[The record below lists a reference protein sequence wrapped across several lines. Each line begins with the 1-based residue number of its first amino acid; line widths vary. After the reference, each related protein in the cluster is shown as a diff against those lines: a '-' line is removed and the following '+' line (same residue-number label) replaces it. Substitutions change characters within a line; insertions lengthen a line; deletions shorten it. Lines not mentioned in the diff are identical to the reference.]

1 MDDDETVMSAY
12 MFIETVAAIVIQ
24 TAVRQFLAILCADSL
39 RQTKEAQELADRII
53 SIEKACTVDA
63 VASRELND
71 NYAVE
76 AHTSVQSEGDLD
88 EVALNLYE
96 LAAVQI
102 QAVYR
107 GFWVRDCLDVDHY
120 CTTVVQRAYRGFSCR
135 MKFYRD
141 LKRIITVQSWWRR
154 NIARDEAANILA
166 YVIVIQ
172 AVFRGHRVRRRYR
185 RRREK
190 EARAKAAAAIII
202 QSRWRAFVGEAH
214 FIRKLVDVLIVQT
227 IVRRWLAQ
235 RRMAAARKELQA
247 SKRLR
252 ESNGKPSRTW
262 ARRECTQPLRNG
274 AARPETVSSKATVDA
289 VGETP
294 PNAANPERKNSTSVC
309 VPPRRSQAIQMH
321 PRAAPM
327 QLSKPASKVI
337 AYPMDIVTSRHEM
350 HRELGEN
357 GMLVQTET
365 NEVDYPSN
373 VKDPDMIKTY
383 RTVARRRPSPVADP
397 PGLVIN
403 HASRSGRRVVASE
416 WTVHATSKDREL
428 PKSKA
433 AAYPIFNGE
442 PEHQGVSHRVDA
454 NEDIFDGEPE
464 HQGVSHRVDANENAK
479 YDADPKGRDA
489 QSETGEQQPIQVKE
503 SVSDITNDIL
513 TAVSSASSEIPSI
526 VGTSSLLSMW
536 KEKEK
541 KNAFVSRNL
550 N

>member
-1 MDDDETVMSAY
+1 
-12 MFIETVAAIVIQ
+12 
-24 TAVRQFLAILCADSL
+24 
-39 RQTKEAQELADRII
+39 
-53 SIEKACTVDA
+53 
-63 VASRELND
+63 
-71 NYAVE
+71 
-76 AHTSVQSEGDLD
+76 
-88 EVALNLYE
+88 
-96 LAAVQI
+96 
-102 QAVYR
+102 
-107 GFWVRDCLDVDHY
+107 
-120 CTTVVQRAYRGFSCR
+120 
-135 MKFYRD
+135 
-141 LKRIITVQSWWRR
+141 
-154 NIARDEAANILA
+154 
-166 YVIVIQ
+166 
-172 AVFRGHRVRRRYR
+172 VRRRYR

-190 EARAKAAAAIII
+190 EARAKVAAAIII

-247 SKRLR
+247 SKRLL

-274 AARPETVSSKATVDA
+274 AARPETVFSKDA

-294 PNAANPERKNSTSVC
+294 PNAANPERKNSTNVY

-357 GMLVQTET
+357 GMLLQTET

-373 VKDPDMIKTY
+373 FKDLDMIKTY

-433 AAYPIFNGE
+433 AAYPIFDGE

-454 NEDIFDGEPE
+454 NED
-464 HQGVSHRVDANENAK
+464 AK